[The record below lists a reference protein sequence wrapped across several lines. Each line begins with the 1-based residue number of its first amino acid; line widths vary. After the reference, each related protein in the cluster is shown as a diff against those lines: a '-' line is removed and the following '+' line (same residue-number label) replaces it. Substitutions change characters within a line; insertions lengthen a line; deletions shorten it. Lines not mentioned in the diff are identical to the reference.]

1 MALKIGTD
9 GIDQRELADVLAGSP
24 PYFHTAANTMPGRRS
39 PRSPPFDA
47 ILMDVNLP
55 LKDGVTATLEIR
67 RLGYQGPM
75 IALTRAATPALRDQC
90 FIAGCYDYLSKTCR
104 GDTLRILHSG
114 IISSDIG
121 ALRMVMD
128 WSCLCNPFL
137 EVDTG
142 IHVSPVRSTRAPFF
156 PVIAAGETGRKPDRF
171 NSALLEHLRVM
182 QMTRQ
187 HEDLLTI
194 TDKLPQGFDRGF

>member
-1 MALKIGTD
+1 
-9 GIDQRELADVLAGSP
+9 
-24 PYFHTAANTMPGRRS
+24 
-39 PRSPPFDA
+39 
-47 ILMDVNLP
+47 MDINLP
-55 LKDGVTATLEIR
+55 LKDRVIATLEFL
-67 RLGYQGPM
+67 RLGYEGPI
-75 IALTRAATPALRDQC
+75 IALTGAATPALRDQC
-90 FIAGCYDYLSKTCR
+90 LIAGCDDYLSKTCR

-114 IISSDIG
+114 IFSSDIG

-128 WSCLCNPFL
+128 WSCLCNPFF
-137 EVDTG
+137 EVDAGT
-142 IHVSPVRSTRAPFF
+142 HVSPVRSTRAPFF
-156 PVIAAGETGRKPDRF
+156 PVIATGETGRKPYRF